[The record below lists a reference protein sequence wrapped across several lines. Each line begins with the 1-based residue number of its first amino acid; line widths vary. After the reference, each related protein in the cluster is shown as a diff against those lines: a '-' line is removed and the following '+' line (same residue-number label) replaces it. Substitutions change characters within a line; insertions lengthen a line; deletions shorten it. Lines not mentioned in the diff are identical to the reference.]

1 MGITIAEEIGLYI
14 IIFLYGI
21 VIGSFVNVLIYRLP
35 KHENIAV
42 EHSHCMSCGHKLGWY
57 DLVPLLSYIFLKG
70 KCRYCKAKISLQYPL
85 IEAVN
90 GVGYVVIFYFAGLN
104 LFSILYALTFSVLVA
119 VTVIDWRTY
128 EIPPALN
135 IVIAVLGVI
144 MTVLDRTYW
153 ASHLIGAVCVS
164 GFLLILFILT
174 QGRGIGGGD
183 IKLMAAAGLLLGWRK
198 IIFALVIGCII
209 GSIIHLI
216 LMKIKG
222 KDRVLAFG
230 PYLSVGIVTMM
241 IWGDTIIKAYLHLVF
256 GA

>member
-104 LFSILYALTFSVLVA
+104 LFQIK
-119 VTVIDWRTY
+119 
-128 EIPPALN
+128 LN
-135 IVIAVLGVI
+135 I
-144 MTVLDRTYW
+144 
-153 ASHLIGAVCVS
+153 HP
-164 GFLLILFILT
+164 GF
-174 QGRGIGGGD
+174 D
-183 IKLMAAAGLLLGWRK
+183 
-198 IIFALVIGCII
+198 
-209 GSIIHLI
+209 IHLCPKYAVR
-216 LMKIKG
+216 LMIYK
-222 KDRVLAFG
+222 
-230 PYLSVGIVTMM
+230 Y
-241 IWGDTIIKAYLHLVF
+241 VF
-256 GA
+256 HDST